1 MFSICCIL
9 ICISSKSLMS
19 LLIGKIIGK
28 GLKAICPLMMISD
41 SFKECW
47 CTQPQVFCDSAALL
61 CFSCIKHICLKNN
74 IQADVHLYISQHCL

>member
-47 CTQPQVFCDSAALL
+47 CTQP
-61 CFSCIKHICLKNN
+61 
-74 IQADVHLYISQHCL
+74 